1 MKLPRSLVA
10 LWLLAPLAPAHEG
23 PPYPILVDEPVAGLT
38 LSIWA
43 DPDVG
48 EGTFYYYV
56 DGPLEGLE
64 IEAVSRPLAAP
75 PRDTT
80 GADWTR
86 IEVRETS
93 ALAMA
98 KAPYQLIGGLPFA
111 YRGAWRT
118 DFIVRRPGH
127 EGLLS
132 YDLDVTPPG
141 LGALYLLWYAVPF
154 ATVAAIWLRVLVAR
168 GSLRGAREAADPAPS
183 RPPATP

>member
-1 MKLPRSLVA
+1 MAAVA
-10 LWLLAPLAPAHEG
+10 LCALPATAHEG

-48 EGTFYYYV
+48 EGTFFYYV

-64 IEAVSRPLAAP
+64 IEAVARPLSAP
-75 PRDTT
+75 PRNTT
-80 GADWTR
+80 GADWSR

-93 ALAMA
+93 SPAPAG
-98 KAPYQLIGGLPFA
+98 APYQQVGELPFA

-118 DFIVRRPGH
+118 DFIVRRPDG
-127 EGLLS
+127 EGRLS

-141 LGALYLLWYAVPF
+141 LGPLYLLWYAVPF
-154 ATVAAIWLRVLVAR
+154 ATAAAIWLRVLVAR
-168 GSLRGAREAADPAPS
+168 GSRRDTRVAALPTTSTPKPS
-183 RPPATP
+183 TPRS